1 MQGGWHSARAR
12 RRLALSACAAA
23 LAALTGVLRF
33 WRHDAATEGVLISA
47 IGTLVSV
54 AALVA
59 DVLRGDADPAPAPA
73 EEQRRRAADALAE
86 AVREQWAAEARL
98 RRLQDPEPID
108 VHWAP
113 ADRRLADHPENVRGI
128 GRPADHPE
136 DTPRNEQ
143 PGDRPQD
150 TRRNGQP
157 GRHPE
162 STRRN
167 TRSGG
172 RPGNGSRARRSGD
185 RDRDRDG
192 GRARDGDG
200 GRDGDGSR
208 ARDRDGGRDGDG
220 SRARDRDGGRDGD
233 GSRARDRDGGRAR
246 RVPGPRVS
254 RVEGLAEVFAVVP
267 GRRLVVLGGPGAG
280 KSVLAV
286 RFVLA
291 RLAERQPGEPVPVIF
306 PLAGWDPRRTGLR
319 EWLAERLAA
328 EHRPLAAVTDGTRT
342 LARGLLDAGLVL
354 PVLDGFDELARPSYG
369 EAVRRINA
377 GLDDDLPLL
386 LTSRATAWATAV
398 AEGDVLTAAE
408 VVELRPLDLAQATA
422 HLERTAR
429 PQRTT
434 DGTDATVWTP
444 VVEELARHPHSPAAT
459 ALTTPLTV
467 SLARAVYGDTSRDPS
482 ELLDTA
488 RFGTAAAVEQHL
500 LGAFVPAAY
509 ADAEPHTASD
519 AARHLA
525 LLAREL
531 HRRDTGR
538 LAWWELESLLPR
550 ALRVY
555 APGLLSMAV
564 LSALL
569 LPVAVTRAV
578 RELAGVEDLLSLV
591 ATLVG
596 QASGFAFG
604 VAWLL
609 PDGGGEPGR
618 PFLVRQGL
626 TVVGVSGALWAAF
639 AYADDLRF
647 GFRFGSVTDG
657 WLPDLLGGRLFSLL
671 FTLFFGIAGLPRR
684 PVPLGLPWSGT
695 GERIWARL
703 CGAALLLAGAGTT
716 AGAVLGRPGGPWP
729 VLVGVTATAA
739 GTALLVSGVRRAG
752 REGALVPRGGRVVRR
767 FATGVV
773 RGTAVA
779 LLTGVTACTLAGL
792 AATGVTVLKS
802 GAAPDLAGRQVDG
815 WRFTEHAGVRTAAL
829 ERPLRGTLLVPGDG
843 ARPIAYPRGAVPPD
857 CTVPL
862 LHGRHCAE
870 FRAADTVFESRGGT
884 VVVRL
889 APGGTGGP
897 VAYAADL
904 RSVLPPD
911 ARAWLTQGPASGLL
925 ARCLPPFVVAG
936 VVVGVVGGCVCGVY
950 RALSVPS
957 DTMRAPG
964 PGSDLRTD
972 RTASVTRGGV
982 VALVVACVC
991 VPVTLVPGDWG
1002 GLVHVGTQLWLPL
1015 GTAAV
1020 ALSAWGRLAVARG
1033 WLAVTGRL
1041 PWRLMAFL
1049 EDAHRRGVLRQS
1061 GAYFEFRHLRLQSY
1075 LANET
1080 ADAAPEVFPVGPPGP
1095 REAADGPV
1103 RERGGRPG

>member
-1 MQGGWHSARAR
+1 MQGGWHSARVR

-128 GRPADHPE
+128 GRPADR
-136 DTPRNEQ
+136 DQ
-143 PGDRPQD
+143 DRS
-150 TRRNGQP
+150 
-157 GRHPE
+157 RH
-162 STRRN
+162 
-167 TRSGG
+167 
-172 RPGNGSRARRSGD
+172 
-185 RDRDRDG
+185 RDRDG
-192 GRARDGDG
+192 
-200 GRDGDGSR
+200 SR
-208 ARDRDGGRDGDG
+208 TRW
-220 SRARDRDGGRDGD
+220 
-233 GSRARDRDGGRAR
+233 
-246 RVPGPRVS
+246 VPGSGVSGVS
-254 RVEGLAEVFAVVP
+254 RVEDLAGVFTGLP

-291 RLAERQPGEPVPVIF
+291 RLAERRPGEPVPVIF

-328 EHRPLAAVTDGTRT
+328 EHRSLAAVTDGTRT

-354 PVLDGFDELARPSYG
+354 PVLDGFDELARPAYG

-408 VVELRPLDLAQATA
+408 VVELRPLDLAQAAA

-444 VVEELARHPHSPAAT
+444 VVAELARHPHSPAAT
-459 ALTTPLTV
+459 ALTTPLMV
-467 SLARAVYGDTSRDPS
+467 ALARAVYGDTSRDPS

-488 RFGTAAAVEQHL
+488 RFGSAAAVEEHL

-509 ADAEPHTASD
+509 ADADPHAASD

-609 PDGGGEPGR
+609 PDGGGEPDR

-639 AYADDLRF
+639 AYVDDLRF

-657 WLPDLLGGRLFSLL
+657 WLPDLLGGCLFSLL

-729 VLVGVTATAA
+729 VLVGVTAAAA

-752 REGALVPRGGRVVRR
+752 RESALVPRGGRVVRR

-843 ARPIAYPRGAVPPD
+843 ARPVAYPRGVVPPD

-862 LHGRHCAE
+862 VHGRHCAG

-889 APGGTGGP
+889 APGGAGGP
-897 VAYAADL
+897 AVVAYAADL

-911 ARAWLTQGPASGLL
+911 ARAWLTQGAASGLL
-925 ARCLPPFVVAG
+925 ARCLPPFVVGG

-964 PGSDLRTD
+964 PRSALRTD

-1075 LANET
+1075 LANGT
-1080 ADAAPEVFPVGPPGP
+1080 ADAAPEVLPAGPPGP